1 MIAKI
6 GIIMMKMNINIFN
19 VHGFAEQRLLRKT
32 PDNDKDNDPDAADI
46 ALLQKLKGEE
56 GMTNRERIEAK
67 FRAEPTTTIG
77 KIKGIEQKW
86 WKAGMLDD
94 RSTSKLITDEAKR
107 RVKATGTSILKHG
120 KDAEQ
125 KLFKVSADAKDSKAV
140 LEMRRTVCGEVI
152 KHLEDEIKAKEGL
165 RTRYFDAAKR
175 IGQLS
180 KDAKVDTF
188 DVPEL
193 KNTRYQ
199 KDLVKKFDEETE
211 TKLKEYAKDPVRK
224 DVEQTF
230 DDLLA
235 LAQDASPELSA
246 NIERLM
252 LNNATGV
259 EGKNVLIKEIN
270 GFKNISKTERQTL
283 VTLAKHLQLGT
294 FNTKRNRAVREYFQ
308 ARVLD
313 STKNNPPTLKER
325 LVRLKE
331 AHIGQSVALF
341 DGSTW
346 LNFSVLRK
354 EDGKGGQVALV
365 SEKGRKHAVINLGSN
380 KVTLEEGRGTA
391 SAELDVYNVGPD
403 VDPTKMYF
411 VGKNKKTSL
420 SQTAA

>member
-1 MIAKI
+1 MITNF
-6 GIIMMKMNINIFN
+6 GIIVTNMNINTFN

-86 WKAGMLDD
+86 WKAGMLDE

-107 RVKATGTSILKHG
+107 RVMATGTSILRHG
-120 KDAEQ
+120 QEAEQ
-125 KLFKVSADAKDSKAV
+125 KLFKVSAAAKDSKAV
-140 LEMRRTVCGEVI
+140 LEMRRTVCQEVI
-152 KHLEDEIKAKEGL
+152 KHLKDEIEAKEGL

-175 IGQLS
+175 IGQL
-180 KDAKVDTF
+180 KQDADPKTF

-199 KDLVKKFDEETE
+199 LELAQKMEKKTEDE
-211 TKLKEYAKDPVRK
+211 LDAHAKDPVRE
-224 DVEQTF
+224 DVRKTF
-230 DDLLA
+230 DDLLT
-235 LAQDASPELSA
+235 LAQEASPELSA
-246 NIERLM
+246 NMERLM

-259 EGKNVLIKEIN
+259 DGKNVLIKEIN

-283 VTLAKHLQLGT
+283 ATLAKHLQLGT

-313 STKNNPPTLKER
+313 STKNNPPTLKQR
-325 LVRLKE
+325 LARLKE
-331 AHIGQSVALF
+331 ANIGQSVALY
-341 DGSTW
+341 DGTAW

-354 EDGKGGQVALV
+354 EEGKGGQIALV
-365 SEKGRKHAVINLGSN
+365 SERGRKHAVINITSG
-380 KVTLEEGRGTA
+380 KVTMQEGGGTA

-411 VGKNKKTSL
+411 VGRNKKTSL
-420 SQTAA
+420 RQAV

>member
-1 MIAKI
+1 MMANL
-6 GIIMMKMNINIFN
+6 GIIVMKMNINTFT
-19 VHGFAEQRLLRKT
+19 VHGFAEQRLLHKT
-32 PDNDKDNDPDAADI
+32 PDNDATNDPDAADI
-46 ALLQKLKGEE
+46 ALLQRLKGEE

-67 FRAEPTTTIG
+67 FRAQPTTTIG

-86 WKAGMLDD
+86 WKAGMLDE
-94 RSTSKLITDEAKR
+94 RSTNKLITDEAKR
-107 RVKATGTSILKHG
+107 RVMATGTSILKHG
-120 KDAEQ
+120 QDAEQ
-125 KLFKVSADAKDSKAV
+125 KLFKVSAAANDSKAV

-175 IGQLS
+175 IGQLK
-180 KDAKVDTF
+180 KDAKEESL

-199 KDLVKKFDEETE
+199 KTLVEKFDKDTE
-211 TKLKEYAKDPVRK
+211 AKLAEHAKDPVRA
-224 DVEQTF
+224 DVEKTF

-235 LAQDASPELSA
+235 LTQEASPELSA
-246 NIERLM
+246 NIERLI

-259 EGKNVLIKEIN
+259 DGKSLLIKEIN

-283 VTLAKHLQLGT
+283 VTLAKHLQLGY
-294 FNTKRNRAVREYFQ
+294 FNTQRNRAVREYFQ

-325 LVRLKE
+325 LSRLKE
-331 AHIGQSVALF
+331 ANIGQSVALY
-341 DGSTW
+341 DGNAW
-346 LNFSVLRK
+346 VNFSVLRK
-354 EDGKGGQVALV
+354 EDGKGGQIALV
-365 SEKGRKHAVINLGSN
+365 SEKGRRHAVINIGSG
-380 KVTLEEGRGTA
+380 KVTLSEGRGTA

-403 VDPTKMYF
+403 LDPTKMYF

-420 SQTAA
+420 SQAV